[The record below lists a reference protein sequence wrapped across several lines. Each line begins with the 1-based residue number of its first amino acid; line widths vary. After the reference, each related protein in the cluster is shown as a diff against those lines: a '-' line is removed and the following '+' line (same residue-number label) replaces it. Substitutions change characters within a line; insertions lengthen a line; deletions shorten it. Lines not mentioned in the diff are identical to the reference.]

1 MLSKKSRLPGNEMGG
16 GFKKTFASTHFLV
29 KSKPNTTNNNRFAII
44 ISNKVIQK
52 SNRRHFFKRF
62 FMNHVSVW
70 PNVGM
75 DFIII
80 ASPHLQKATQ
90 EELSSSI
97 VAALVAIKKND
108 STIRPLSV

>member
-1 MLSKKSRLPGNEMGG
+1 MLSKKSRLPGDEIDN
-16 GFKKTFASTHFLV
+16 GFQKIFTSAHFLL
-29 KSKPNTTNNNRFAII
+29 KSKPNATNNNRFAII

-62 FMNHVSVW
+62 FMNHVAGW

-80 ASPHLQKATQ
+80 ASPHLQNATQ

-97 VAALVAIKKND
+97 VAALGAIKKND
-108 STIRPLSV
+108 ATVRPLSV